1 MSSWIICIKSAL
13 NGKQDLASAGFSP
26 SSQAAPLTRALH
38 PLRPSLH
45 SKNARR
51 FAPAVRVLFLCLVH
65 SCLAGFGLEAALWG
79 PTRKQP
85 LVSLPCVFPSQHSS
99 PLSSEWRNGGSSL
112 RQLFLSCVS
121 PLPLTKNAS
130 LLVTEC
136 VEVSPRQAILYDAS
150 WCPTI

>member
-1 MSSWIICIKSAL
+1 MASRIWPLQASPPRLRPLPWHAPSTHSGLLSIPRM
-13 NGKQDLASAGFSP
+13 LA
-26 SSQAAPLTRALH
+26 ALH
-38 PLRPSLH
+38 LPFRP
-45 SKNARR
+45 A
-51 FAPAVRVLFLCLVH
+51 RVLFLCLVH
-65 SCLAGFGLEAALWG
+65 SCLAGFGLDAALWG
-79 PTRKQP
+79 PSRKQP